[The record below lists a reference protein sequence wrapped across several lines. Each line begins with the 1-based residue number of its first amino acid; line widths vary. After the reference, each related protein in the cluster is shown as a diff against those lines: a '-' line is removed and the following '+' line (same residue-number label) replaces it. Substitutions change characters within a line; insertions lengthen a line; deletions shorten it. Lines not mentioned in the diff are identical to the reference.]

1 MVHASIT
8 RGNLSTL
15 DVEGRAGSPLERAED
30 KIVAQVAFLSL
41 FLGLTLGPQPVELT
55 VGGPVAAVEL
65 LLDGAPVARL
75 DGPPWTRKID
85 FGDTLEPHELV
96 ARALDEKG
104 NEIGLARQWLN
115 LPRSPAE
122 VDVLL
127 ESGPKGNPVAARLT
141 WRSLTG
147 ESPTAIG
154 VAFDGRPLVVDG
166 SGRVAFPSYDPAVSH
181 VLTAE
186 VRFPRGVIA
195 RKDAAFGGE
204 WGSEVSTELTAVP
217 VRLRK
222 GQRLPPPERL
232 QGWFLARGRPLPVAA
247 VEQGP
252 AQLLVVPDL
261 TAIPRLQKLES
272 SGRSRSVLTPAQ
284 RDPEY
289 RRFHMTLGDG
299 DEIRFLSPLSREFAS
314 PGMKA
319 ELFDSSR
326 EYTSKDGGLLWL
338 LTRFMPDADAPAKQR
353 LADAAAVAGLQALYG
368 SRRRAV
374 LLVLGEKP
382 QDASQ
387 SDPALTRRYLE
398 SIRVPLYVWSLGGP
412 EAASAWSPAEDV
424 SSLHKMRKAFS
435 ALEQELE
442 AQHIVLVEGRHLPQS
457 ITLSPAAAEVL
468 ELVQAR

>member
-1 MVHASIT
+1 MRLYGT
-8 RGNLSTL
+8 RLSENLSK
-15 DVEGRAGSPLERAED
+15 LEALEES
-30 KIVAQVAFLSL
+30 IMVQIAFLSL

-55 VGGPVAAVEL
+55 VSGPVAAVEL

-104 NEIGLARQWLN
+104 SEIGLARQWLN

-154 VAFDGRPLVVDG
+154 VTFDGRPLVVG
-166 SGRVAFPSYDPAVSH
+166 ENGRVVFPSYDPAVSH
-181 VLTAE
+181 VLTTE
-186 VRFPRGVIA
+186 VRFPRGVTA
-195 RKDAAFGGE
+195 REDAAFGGE
-204 WGSEVSTELTAVP
+204 WGSEISMELTAVP

-222 GQRLPPPERL
+222 GKRLPPPERL
-232 QGWFLARGRPLPVAA
+232 QGWFLAGGRPLPVAA
-247 VEQGP
+247 LEQGP
-252 AQLLVVPDL
+252 AQLLVVTDL

-272 SGRSRSVLTPAQ
+272 SGRSRSVYTEAQ
-284 RDPEY
+284 RNPEY
-289 RRFHMTLGDG
+289 RRFHMTLGEG
-299 DEIRFLSPLSREFAS
+299 DEIRFLSPLSREFSS

-326 EYTSKDGGLLWL
+326 EYTPKDGGLLWL
-338 LTRFMPDADAPAKQR
+338 LTHFLPDAEASAKQR

-374 LLVLGEKP
+374 LLVLGEEP
-382 QDASQ
+382 VDASQ
-387 SDPALTRRYLE
+387 SAPALARRYLE
-398 SIRVPLYVWSLGGP
+398 SIRVPLHVWSLGSS
-412 EAASAWSPAEDV
+412 EAASAWGSVQDV
-424 SSLHKMRKAFS
+424 SSLNKMRKAFS
-435 ALEQELE
+435 ALEEELE

-468 ELVQAR
+468 ELVR